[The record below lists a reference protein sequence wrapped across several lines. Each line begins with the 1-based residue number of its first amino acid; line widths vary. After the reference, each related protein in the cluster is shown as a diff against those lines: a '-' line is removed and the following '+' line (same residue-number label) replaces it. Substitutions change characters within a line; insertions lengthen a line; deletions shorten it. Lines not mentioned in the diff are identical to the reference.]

1 MRVLVTGG
9 TGFIG
14 RALVHALAARG
25 DDTVVVSRR
34 PDGPSVGWDTI
45 EREVER
51 ADAIVHLAGEPVAAG
66 RWTQAHLE
74 RIRESRVHSTER
86 ISQAIERAS
95 RKPRVFVSGS
105 AVGIYGMRD
114 DDRELDE
121 RAPPADDVL
130 ARMTVAWEDAAS
142 PAHRAGVRVVHPRIG
157 IVLGRG
163 GGALAK
169 MATPFRWF
177 VGGPIGSGR
186 QWVSWIHLHDA
197 VRALLF
203 AVDGVALAGAF
214 NVVAPEPV
222 TMDTL
227 AHAIGRA
234 LRRPSAMRVP
244 SFALRLAL
252 GEGLARALL
261 TGQRARP
268 ARLLESGF
276 KFDFPRVDEACHDLL
291 RG

>member
-1 MRVLVTGG
+1 VRVLVTGG

-14 RALVHALAARG
+14 RALVQTLGARG
-25 DDTVVVSRR
+25 DEAVVVSRH
-34 PDGPSVGWDTI
+34 PGATAVGWDAI

-51 ADAIVHLAGEPVAAG
+51 ADAIVHLAGEPVAAA
-66 RWTQAHLE
+66 RWTKDRVE
-74 RIRESRVHSTER
+74 RIRESRVHSTET
-86 ISQAIERAS
+86 ISRAIVRGL

-105 AVGIYGMRD
+105 AVGIYGMLD

-121 RAPPADDVL
+121 RAPPADDTL
-130 ARMTVAWEDAAS
+130 ARITVAWEDAAS
-142 PAHRAGVRVVHPRIG
+142 PARRAGVRVVHPRIG
-157 IVLGRG
+157 IVLGTG

-169 MATPFRWF
+169 MATTFRWF

-186 QWVSWIHLHDA
+186 QWVSWIHLQDA

-203 AVDGVALAGAF
+203 TLDCDALAGPV

-222 TMDTL
+222 TMDRF

-234 LRRPSAMRVP
+234 VHRPSAIRVP
-244 SFALRLAL
+244 SFVLRLAL
-252 GEGLARALL
+252 GEGLARTLL
-261 TGQRARP
+261 TGQRALP

-276 KFDFPRVDEACHDLL
+276 VFDFPRVEEACEDLL
-291 RG
+291 QR